1 MIRSIDFYFDFI
13 SPYSY
18 LAHKKIKDLKKKKK
32 IIFNYRPILVG
43 GLHNLQGIIAPAFIK
58 SKLKHMISD
67 CNLIAKKDNFAFMW
81 NSKFPINS
89 LNIMRGYI
97 FVNNDIKDLYLNI
110 MFDAYWKENLDISNK
125 EVLIT
130 LLKRCKINLD
140 SFLRGIKDKKIK
152 DELKNITQE
161 AHDKEIF
168 GAPTYVVNNKI
179 FWGQDRL
186 EFALDEYKKIKL
198 C

>member
-1 MIRSIDFYFDFI
+1 MTKEIDFYFDFI

-18 LAHKKIKDLKKKKK
+18 LAHKKIQIIKKEKNINFTYK
-32 IIFNYRPILVG
+32 PILVG
-43 GLHNLQGIIAPAFIK
+43 GLHNLQGITAPAFIK
-58 SKLKHMISD
+58 PKLKHMISD
-67 CNLIAKKDNFAFMW
+67 CNLIAKKNNFSFMW

-89 LNIMRGYI
+89 LSIMRGYLLAKK
-97 FVNNDIKDLYLNI
+97 DIKDLYLNI

-161 AHDKEIF
+161 AHDKEVF